1 VSEAATHVTIARARA
16 GAGTPSAPRADEA
29 SVRSDLAEV
38 MDPELPMVSIVDL
51 GMVGDVAVSLDAI
64 DVEILPT
71 YIGCPAVALIA
82 AAVTERLGAF
92 GRRVR
97 VTSPF
102 APPWTSDRITPTGR
116 AALAAAGIAPPSPA
130 GDVQCPLCGSGRVV
144 MDNLFGPTQCRSLYY
159 CRECRQPFEA
169 IKPI

>member
-1 VSEAATHVTIARARA
+1 MSEAGTHIGIARARA
-16 GAGTPSAPRADEA
+16 SAVGPGTPSPDEA
-29 SVRSDLAEV
+29 AVRSALAEV
-38 MDPELPMVSIVDL
+38 MDPELPMVSIVEL
-51 GMVGDVAVSLDAI
+51 GMVGDVSVSAAAI

-71 YIGCPAVALIA
+71 FIGCPALELIRT
-82 AAVTERLGAF
+82 AVTERLGAF
-92 GRRVR
+92 DRPVR
-97 VTSPF
+97 VVSSFT
-102 APPWTSDRITPTGR
+102 PPWSSDRITPAGR

-130 GDVQCPLCGSGRVV
+130 GEVRCPLCASDRVV